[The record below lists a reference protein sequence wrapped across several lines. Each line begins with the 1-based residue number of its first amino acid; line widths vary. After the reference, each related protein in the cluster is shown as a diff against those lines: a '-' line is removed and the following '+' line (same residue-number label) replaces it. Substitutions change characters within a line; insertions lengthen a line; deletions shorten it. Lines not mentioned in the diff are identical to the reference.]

1 MRLILVDDHP
11 VLRDAIRGVLASRDP
26 PVEVVGEASTA
37 REAVTMV
44 ESLQPDIVI
53 MDVLLPG
60 QSGLA
65 ATRDVRRA
73 RATCRILVYTAV
85 VEPGFALEALTAG
98 ADGYAVKTDG
108 ADELLLAINQVARGR
123 PYVAPSIKQA
133 LDGAAGKQ
141 PPAGGNGTSARG
153 GLATLSGRERE
164 IFDLVVK
171 GYTNHRLATE
181 LFISVKTVETHR
193 SRINKKLGV
202 HSTAQLI
209 RFAALSGLVSS

>member
-1 MRLILVDDHP
+1 VRLVLVDDHP

-26 PVEVVGEASTA
+26 PMEVVGEASTA
-37 REAVTMV
+37 RQAVTMV
-44 ESLQPDIVI
+44 ESLRPDIVI

-73 RATCRILVYTAV
+73 TPTCRILVYTALV
-85 VEPGFALEALTAG
+85 VPGFALEALAAG

-108 ADELLLAINQVARGR
+108 ADELLLAINQVARGK

-141 PPAGGNGTSARG
+141 SLDGGNGTSSRG
-153 GLATLSGRERE
+153 GLSTLSGRERE
-164 IFDLVVK
+164 IFDLVVR
-171 GYTNHRLATE
+171 GYTNHQLATE